1 MPPLPEPLVEE
12 LNSLQTLGLT
22 LPTPAYLF
30 GAIIF
35 GLLGLA
41 GYRYGKLHARP
52 YVRWLGVAL
61 MLYPYAISETWLLYA
76 CGLALCGA
84 IYWFRNQ
91 D

>member
-1 MPPLPEPLVEE
+1 MEE

-61 MLYPYAISETWLLYA
+61 MLYPYAISETWLLYVT
-76 CGLALCGA
+76 GLALCGA
-84 IYWFRNQ
+84 IYWFR
-91 D
+91 DHD

>member
-1 MPPLPEPLVEE
+1 MEE

-30 GAIIF
+30 GAIVF

-61 MLYPYAISETWLLYA
+61 MLYPYAISETWLLYVT
-76 CGLALCGA
+76 GLALCSA
-84 IYWFRNQ
+84 IYWFR
-91 D
+91 DHD

>member
-1 MPPLPEPLVEE
+1 MEE

-61 MLYPYAISETWLLYA
+61 MLYPYAISETWLLYVT
-76 CGLALCGA
+76 GLVLCGA
-84 IYWFRNQ
+84 IYWFR
-91 D
+91 DHD